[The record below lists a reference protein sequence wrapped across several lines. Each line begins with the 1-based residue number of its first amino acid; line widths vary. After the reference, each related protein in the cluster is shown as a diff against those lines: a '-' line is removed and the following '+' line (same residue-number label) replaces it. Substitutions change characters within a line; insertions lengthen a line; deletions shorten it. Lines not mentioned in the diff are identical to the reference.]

1 MTTLSIAYFPP
12 ISYFSLLRRGEIVI
26 EGCENYQKQSWRNRC
41 NILSANGILSLQVP
55 VVHEGGTFKHPIRE
69 IKVDYTRDWVSMHK
83 RAIDSAYRSS
93 AFFEYYRDE
102 VFALLDARP
111 ALLWDLDRSVTDF
124 FLNVYRMPR
133 PSETMTFV
141 GNQADIHPKH
151 EDVYYSLR
159 PYWQV
164 FNSRWGF
171 VPNLSVMDLLF
182 NEGPSSVDF
191 L

>member
-12 ISYFSLLRRGEIVI
+12 ISYFSLLRRGEIVF

-41 NILSANGILSLQVP
+41 NILSANGVLPLQVP
-55 VVHEGGTFKHPIRE
+55 VVHKDGTFKHPIRE
-69 IKVDYTRDWVSMHK
+69 IMVDYSRDWVTMHK
-83 RAIDSAYRSS
+83 RAIDSSYRSS

-102 VFALLDARP
+102 VFARLDARP

-124 FLNVYRMPR
+124 FLDVYGMPH
-133 PSETMTFV
+133 PSETKEYV
-141 GNQADIHPKH
+141 GSQAEIHPKR
-151 EDVYYSLR
+151 EDVFYNHR

-164 FNSRWGF
+164 FNPKWGF
-171 VPNLSVMDLLF
+171 VPNLSIMDLLF

>member
-12 ISYFSLLRRGEIVI
+12 ISYFSLLRRGEVVF

-41 NILSANGILSLQVP
+41 NILSANGVLPLQVP
-55 VVHEGGTFKHPIRE
+55 VVHEAGTFKHPIRE
-69 IKVDYTRDWVSMHK
+69 IKVDYTRDWVTLHK

-124 FLNVYRMPR
+124 FLKVYGMPC
-133 PSETMTFV
+133 PSETMVYV

-151 EDVYYSLR
+151 EDLYYNHK

-164 FNSRWGF
+164 FNPKWGF
-171 VPNLSVMDLLF
+171 VPNLSIMDLLF